1 MKTAPI
7 LCLALLAS
15 IPALAGDSIWAGGNG
30 NWSDNNW
37 INAGVADSSFIP
49 GNRAVINDACIITV
63 DADTDGVAG
72 LLFTADATID
82 GAAKLVL
89 ATASKAQTIEVD
101 SGVAAKISAP
111 IDGKARKT
119 GYGSLETT
127 ADNYKTLTLSD
138 NKVDVIVFE
147 IETGTWIVGDGSTV
161 HVQTPSTE
169 SETGWYYF
177 QGEGGSYSDPTKGA
191 YIVVTNHSTLMYSKG
206 KSAPWTCFGPRNK
219 KGHFELLVTDGSTFR
234 TKSDDFRISSEQGGA
249 SDSYFKLRAEDSTV
263 EIQCGLNG
271 GSRNSNATKIL
282 EFVNSDVTFSSVN
295 MKGPSSRNS
304 VTFDGAIIHTRTS
317 SSTFF
322 NASERNNTVTYHT
335 IGNGLTID
343 AAHEITLASEAIIDG
358 NGGLFKTGSKK
369 LTLAADY
376 TYTGT
381 TAANAGELVISG
393 SVAGP
398 LSVASGATMTV
409 SSATQ
414 GAVPSVCVTGTLD
427 MVAVPLQTA
436 SLTLAPGATL
446 ALGNYGNV
454 ITTVTGYSGA
464 TIAFDASGWPLDTAL
479 FTSSDAGFLAAMRA
493 AVQAQLASGL
503 NAEVENGSVY
513 IHSANVIKEAVW
525 TGLGADTNWTT
536 AANWDANGL
545 PNTGDWLRFTGSSN
559 ATNANDIGTLA
570 LQSVVFDAGSGPFAI
585 GGSGGVAAPAW
596 TNLSA
601 NTQTLYV
608 PATASANGTTVHT
621 AGDIAFAGGLDGSS
635 AYKVFKSGAG
645 TMAVSNVSWGGKLQ
659 IDGGKV
665 AFDGF
670 AASPLSD
677 EANAIVIRNG
687 ALDAGGAPVTI
698 QQDVQAGAA
707 PVLQDGATLL
717 NGNYTLTGPTGYLTT
732 WPPSTVTIG
741 EGATLN
747 TSCQLF
753 DNPATAG
760 RRVLRIVNGGVFRS
774 STNNERH
781 LASGNTADTAFVLDM
796 NGGKALFQS
805 GGYIYFGSRQSGRR
819 YTEVHLS
826 NGAYLYAQAELRLG
840 DYDGSGGSNVFTMVD
855 SVADV
860 ASFNTGVK
868 TDLLL
873 MEIRN
878 SSITNKNFQIGAGTT
893 ADPAKH
899 SVTFDGAKLVSKE
912 NNANWLK
919 AANNTETACIHL
931 ASGGVTM
938 EARHNV
944 TVSAVMDG
952 EGGLVKTGTKF
963 LTLAAK
969 QLYTGDTIVSN
980 GTLVVSDGVSVAGA
994 VVVANGGSLS
1004 VADAATT
1011 LGSFT
1016 LEEGGL
1022 VDVSAWD
1029 GGDTPIN
1036 LFHVSGPVTL
1046 HGNMASGSA
1055 ALSVK
1060 AVNGGFVVRYGRTL
1074 GTTVLIR

>member
-1 MKTAPI
+1 MSI
-7 LCLALLAS
+7 LSRSSVSFCILHAALGIAF
-15 IPALAGDSIWAGGNG
+15 AADSVWQGGNG
-30 NWSDNNW
+30 NWSDANW
-37 INAGVADSSFIP
+37 STGTFTA
-49 GNRAVINDACIITV
+49 GNRAVVNDACTITV
-63 DADTDGVAG
+63 DADTDDVAG
-72 LLFTADATID
+72 LLFNADATIG
-82 GAAKLVL
+82 GAARLVL
-89 ATASKAQTIEVD
+89 ATATKAQAIEVAP
-101 SGVAAKISAP
+101 GVAAKISAP

-138 NKVDVIVFE
+138 NKVDPVVFE
-147 IETGTWIVGDGSTV
+147 IDTGTWIVGGGSTV

-191 YIVVTNHSTLMYSKG
+191 YIVVTNYSTLMYSKG

-219 KGHFELLVTDGSTFR
+219 KGHFELLVTDGSTFK

-249 SDSYFKLRAEDSTV
+249 SDSYFKLRAENSTV

-282 EFVNSDVTFSSVN
+282 EFVNSDVTFNSVN

-304 VTFDGAIIHTRTS
+304 VTFDGAVVHTRNA

-322 NASERNNTVTYHT
+322 NASERNNTITYHT
-335 IGNGLTID
+335 IGNGLVID
-343 AAHEITLASEAIIDG
+343 AAHEITLASEAVIDG
-358 NGGLFKTGSKK
+358 DGGLSKTGSKK
-369 LTLAADY
+369 LTLPADY
-376 TYTGT
+376 AYTGT
-381 TAANAGELVISG
+381 TAANAGELVVSG

-398 LSVASGATMTV
+398 LSVASGATMIV

-414 GAVPSVCVTGTLD
+414 GAVPSVCVTGTLN

-446 ALGNYGNV
+446 LLGTYGNV
-454 ITTVTGYSGA
+454 ITSATGYSGA
-464 TIAFDASGWPLDTAL
+464 TISFDASGWPLDTAL
-479 FTSSDAGFLAAMRA
+479 FTSSDAGFLSAMRA

-513 IHSANVIKEAVW
+513 IHSANIIKEAVW

-536 AANWDANGL
+536 AANWDANGI

-559 ATNANDIGTLA
+559 ATNANDIGALA

-585 GGSGGVAAPAW
+585 GGAGVAAPAW

-601 NTQTLYV
+601 NTQTLHV
-608 PATASANGTTVHT
+608 PATASANGTIVHA

-635 AYKVFKSGAG
+635 ANKVIKSGAG

-659 IDGGKV
+659 IEGGKV

-670 AASPLSD
+670 ASSPLSD

-698 QQDVQAGAA
+698 QQDVQAGAT
-707 PVLQDGATLL
+707 PILQDGATLL
-717 NGNYTLTGPTGYLTT
+717 NGDYTLTGPTGYLTA
-732 WPPSTVTIG
+732 WPPSTVTVG

-760 RRVLRIVNGGVFRS
+760 RRVLRIVDGGVFRS
-774 STNNERH
+774 STEAERH
-781 LASGNTADTAFVLDM
+781 LASGNTADTAFVLDVD
-796 NGGKALFQS
+796 GGKALFQS
-805 GGYIYFGSRQSGRR
+805 WGYIYFGSRQGGRR

-840 DYDGSGGSNVFTMVD
+840 DYDGTGGSNVFTMVD
-855 SVADV
+855 SGADV
-860 ASFNTGVK
+860 ATFNTGVR

-878 SSITNKNFQIGAGTT
+878 SAITNKNFQIGAGTT

-899 SVTFDGAKLVSKE
+899 SVTFDGATLVSKE
-912 NNANWLK
+912 NNENWLK
-919 AANNTETACIHL
+919 AASNTETACIHL

-944 TVSAVMDG
+944 TVFAVMDG
-952 EGGLVKTGTKF
+952 AGGMTKTGSGS

-969 QLYTGDTIVSN
+969 QLYAGATVVSN
-980 GTLVVSDGVSVAGA
+980 GTLVVASGADIAGPVVIADGGT
-994 VVVANGGSLS
+994 LS
-1004 VADAATT
+1004 VTDSATVF
-1011 LGSFT
+1011 GAFT
-1016 LEEGGL
+1016 LERGGRVDIPEYEGDY
-1022 VDVSAWD
+1022 V
-1029 GGDTPIN
+1029 N
-1036 LFHVSGPVTL
+1036 LFRVSGPVTL
-1046 HGNMASGSA
+1046 EETMPQRGDRLFVKPNADGSSTVRFGHIP
-1055 ALSVK
+1055 ALFF
-1060 AVNGGFVVRYGRTL
+1060 FVH
-1074 GTTVLIR
+1074 